1 MSQHTCKISFSHK
14 DIYHMLPA
22 ETKVRFAGIEITDIA
37 LGKNGN
43 VEIKCALLEDNVLRC
58 PYMH

>member
-1 MSQHTCKISFSHK
+1 MNQHTCKISINHK

-22 ETKVRFAGIEITDIA
+22 ETKAQFTGVEITGVA
-37 LGKNGN
+37 LCENGN
-43 VEIKCALLEDNVLRC
+43 VEIECALLEDNVPHC